1 MSSNVKKWGV
11 VAGMAL
17 LAAAV
22 LFAGGIVGGIITGVI
37 PVQAEDDNPWPWPGH
52 GRGWGGPREVLET
65 VAEVLGLAPEDLRS
79 EIQGGKSVAEVAEAQ
94 GVDTQSIVDAIN
106 AEIEQWVQEAVNEGR
121 LTQEQADRI
130 RESLAD
136 FDGERL
142 LGLAMPFGPLHGG
155 FGRGWGGAQ
164 AIMET
169 AAEVLGLAPEDLR
182 SELEGGKTLGDVA
195 EAEGVETQAIVDAV
209 HAQVTEML
217 QEAVESGRLTQE
229 QADRMLER
237 LAECDGAQFRC
248 LGMPFGPGPGR
259 RGDFGIGGAWGGPWG
274 GLDAAAEVLGLEPE
288 DLMAELRDGKTLTE
302 IAEER
307 GVDPQAVQ
315 DVMVEQ
321 MEQILQQAEEDGS
334 LSPECADCAR
344 QRFEDCQGNWLQPK
358 GGFFGGMR
366 RGGRGSWGGFGHWA
380 PSTE

>member
-1 MSSNVKKWGV
+1 MSSNVRKWGV

-52 GRGWGGPREVLET
+52 GRGWGGPGAILET

-79 EIQGGKSVAEVAEAQ
+79 EMQGGKSVAEVAEAR

-130 RESLAD
+130 LDSLAD

-142 LGLAMPFGPLHGG
+142 QGLMTPFGLHMRGG
-155 FGRGWGGAQ
+155 FGRGWG
-164 AIMET
+164 E
-169 AAEVLGLAPEDLR
+169 
-182 SELEGGKTLGDVA
+182 
-195 EAEGVETQAIVDAV
+195 
-209 HAQVTEML
+209 
-217 QEAVESGRLTQE
+217 
-229 QADRMLER
+229 
-237 LAECDGAQFRC
+237 
-248 LGMPFGPGPGR
+248 
-259 RGDFGIGGAWGGPWG
+259 PWG
-274 GLDAAAEVLGLEPE
+274 CLDAAAEVLGMEPE

-307 GVDPQAVQ
+307 GVDPQAVE
-315 DVMVEQ
+315 DAMVEQ
-321 MEQILQQAEEDGS
+321 MEQRLQQAEEDGT
-334 LSPECADCAR
+334 LTPECAECAR
-344 QRFEDCQGNWLQPK
+344 QRFEDCEGNWLERR
-358 GGFFGGMR
+358 GGFSGGMR
-366 RGGRGSWGGFGHWA
+366 HGGRGAWGGFGPWV

>member
-1 MSSNVKKWGV
+1 MSSNVRKWGV

-52 GRGWGGPREVLET
+52 GRGWGGPGAILET

-79 EIQGGKSVAEVAEAQ
+79 EMQGGKSVAEVAEAR

-130 RESLAD
+130 LDSLAD

-142 LGLAMPFGPLHGG
+142 QGLMMPFGLHMRGG
-155 FGRGWGGAQ
+155 FGRGWG
-164 AIMET
+164 E
-169 AAEVLGLAPEDLR
+169 
-182 SELEGGKTLGDVA
+182 
-195 EAEGVETQAIVDAV
+195 
-209 HAQVTEML
+209 
-217 QEAVESGRLTQE
+217 
-229 QADRMLER
+229 
-237 LAECDGAQFRC
+237 
-248 LGMPFGPGPGR
+248 
-259 RGDFGIGGAWGGPWG
+259 PWG
-274 GLDAAAEVLGLEPE
+274 CLDAAAVVLGMEPE
-288 DLMAELRDGKTLTE
+288 DLMAEVRDGKTLTE

-307 GVDPQAVQ
+307 GVDPQAVE
-315 DVMVEQ
+315 DAMVEQ
-321 MEQILQQAEEDGS
+321 MEQRLQQAEEDGT
-334 LSPECADCAR
+334 LTPECAECAR
-344 QRFEDCQGNWLQPK
+344 QRFEDCEGDWLERRGDFP
-358 GGFFGGMR
+358 GGMR
-366 RGGRGSWGGFGHWA
+366 RGGRGAWGGFGPWM